1 MYKLEKLFPKVAI
14 VADQMTSYGGADAEL
29 LSILKILPHADIF
42 TILFDKKKYPQIE
55 NNVYT
60 SFVQK
65 ISRFLPKGFSR
76 HLKIFTPLAYENFN
90 LDGYDLVISISAGP
104 AKGIITGI
112 YQPHVA
118 MVMTPP
124 RSLWDNELNVRGSK
138 LKWLYKPLSRVL
150 NTHMRIW
157 DWSISRR
164 VDYWSANSRYVAQK
178 IQKTYRK
185 KATVIYPGI
194 IKKDYKKVDVRKLYN
209 LPKKF
214 ALVVSRLYDYK
225 RIDWAINAC
234 KQTDT
239 NLVVI
244 GEGPDLGYL
253 KKIAKRDKRITFL
266 GFVPDAQRDSFFKEA
281 EVLLFCGIEDFGL
294 VPVEAMSQGTPV
306 LAYKE
311 GGVLETVKEGVTGEF
326 FKDEEELSN
335 LLKDFDKRRY
345 NERKIISQAEK
356 FTEAKFLNNLE
367 KFLINVSKEEKKKY
381 PRRKS

>member
-150 NTHMRIW
+150 NTRMRIW

-239 NLVVI
+239 NLVII

-311 GGVLETVKEGVTGEF
+311 GGVLETVEEGVTGEF

>member
-1 MYKLEKLFPKVAI
+1 MHKLEKLFPKVAI

-42 TILFDKKKYPQIE
+42 TILFDKRKYPQIE

-65 ISRFLPKGFSR
+65 IARFLPKGFVR
-76 HLKIFTPLAYENFN
+76 HLKIFTPLAYESFN

-104 AKGIITGI
+104 AKGVITGI

-194 IKKDYKKVDVRKLYN
+194 INHNYEKVDVRKLYN

-239 NLVVI
+239 NLVII

-306 LAYKE
+306 LAYKD
-311 GGVLETVKEGVTGEF
+311 GGVLETVEEGVTGEF

-367 KFLINVSKEEKKKY
+367 KFLIHVSKEEKKKY

>member
-164 VDYWSANSRYVAQK
+164 VDYWSANSKYVARK

-194 IKKDYKKVDVRKLYN
+194 IKKNYKKTDVRKLYN

-239 NLVVI
+239 NLVII

-266 GFVPDAQRDSFFKEA
+266 GFVPDPQRDSFFKEA

-311 GGVLETVKEGVTGEF
+311 GGVLETVEEGVTGEF

>member
-164 VDYWSANSRYVAQK
+164 VDYWSANSKYVARK

-194 IKKDYKKVDVRKLYN
+194 IKKNYKKTDVRKLYN

-234 KQTDT
+234 KKTDT
-239 NLVVI
+239 NLVII

-311 GGVLETVKEGVTGEF
+311 GGVLETVEEGVTGEF

-345 NERKIISQAEK
+345 NEQKIISQAEK

>member
-14 VADQMTSYGGADAEL
+14 VADQMTAYGGADAEL
-29 LSILKILPHADIF
+29 LSMLKILPHADIF
-42 TILFDKKKYPQIE
+42 TILFNRKKYPQIK
-55 NNVYT
+55 NRVYT
-60 SFVQK
+60 SFVQQ
-65 ISRFLPKGFSR
+65 ISKFLPKGFSR
-76 HLKIFTPLAYENFN
+76 HLKIFTPLAYESFSF
-90 LDGYDLVISISAGP
+90 DGYDLVISISAGP
-104 AKGIITGI
+104 AKGVITGI

-138 LKWLYKPLSRVL
+138 LKWLYNPLSKVL
-150 NTHMRIW
+150 NTNMRIW

-164 VDYWSANSRYVAQK
+164 VDYWSANSKYVAQK
-178 IQKTYRK
+178 IQKIYHK
-185 KATVIYPGI
+185 DAVVIYPGI
-194 IKKDYKKVDVRKLYN
+194 IKNNYKKVNVRKIYN

-234 KQTDT
+234 KQADT
-239 NLVVI
+239 NLVII

-253 KKIAKRDKRITFL
+253 KRVSKRDKRITFL
-266 GFVPDAQRDSFFKEA
+266 GFVPDSQRDSFLAEA
-281 EVLLFCGIEDFGL
+281 EVLLFCGVEDFGL
-294 VPVEAMSQGTPV
+294 VPVEAMSYGTPV

-326 FKDEEELSN
+326 FGSEEELCN

-345 NERKIISQAEK
+345 NGQEIISQAEK

-381 PRRKS
+381 PTRKS

>member
-14 VADQMTSYGGADAEL
+14 VADQMTAYGGADAEL
-29 LSILKILPHADIF
+29 LSMLKILPHADIF
-42 TILFDKKKYPQIE
+42 TILFDRKKYPQIK
-55 NNVYT
+55 NRVYT

-65 ISRFLPKGFSR
+65 ISKFLPKGFSR
-76 HLKIFTPLAYENFN
+76 HLKIFTPLAYESFSF
-90 LDGYDLVISISAGP
+90 DGYDLVISISAGP
-104 AKGIITGI
+104 AKGVITGI

-138 LKWLYKPLSRVL
+138 LKWLYNPLSKVL
-150 NTHMRIW
+150 NTNMRIW

-164 VDYWSANSRYVAQK
+164 VDYWSANSKYVAQK
-178 IQKTYRK
+178 IQKIYHK
-185 KATVIYPGI
+185 DAVVIYPGI
-194 IKKDYKKVDVRKLYN
+194 IKNNYKKVNVRKIYN

-234 KQTDT
+234 KQADT
-239 NLVVI
+239 NLVII

-253 KKIAKRDKRITFL
+253 KRVSKRDKRITFL
-266 GFVPDAQRDSFFKEA
+266 GFVPDSQRDSFLAEA
-281 EVLLFCGIEDFGL
+281 EVLLFCGVEDFGL
-294 VPVEAMSQGTPV
+294 VPVEAMSFGTPV

-326 FKDEEELSN
+326 FGSEEELCN
-335 LLKDFDKRRY
+335 LLKNFDKRRY
-345 NERKIISQAEK
+345 NRQKIISQAEK

-381 PRRKS
+381 PTRKS

>member
-29 LSILKILPHADIF
+29 LSMLKILPHADIF
-42 TILFDKKKYPQIE
+42 TILFDKRKYPQIQ
-55 NNVYT
+55 NKVYT
-60 SFVQK
+60 SSVQK
-65 ISRFLPKGFSR
+65 ISKFLPKGFSR

-90 LDGYDLVISISAGP
+90 FDGYDLVISISAGP
-104 AKGIITGI
+104 AKGVITGI

-150 NTHMRIW
+150 NTRMRIW

-164 VDYWSANSRYVAQK
+164 VDYWSANSKYVAQK
-178 IQKTYRK
+178 ILKTYRK
-185 KATVIYPGI
+185 EATVIYPGI
-194 IKKDYKKVDVRKLYN
+194 IKKNYKKVDVRKLYN

-234 KQTDT
+234 KETNT
-239 NLVVI
+239 NLVII

-253 KKIAKRDKRITFL
+253 KKIAKKDKRITFL
-266 GFVPDAQRDSFFKEA
+266 GFIPDSQKDSFFQEA

-294 VPVEAMSQGTPV
+294 VPVEAMSYGTPV
-306 LAYKE
+306 LAYE
-311 GGVLETVKEGVTGEF
+311 DGGVLETVKEGVTGEF
-326 FKDEEELSN
+326 FQDEEELSN
-335 LLKDFDKRRY
+335 LLKDFNKRRY
-345 NERKIISQAEK
+345 NGQKIISQAEK

-381 PRRKS
+381 PRRNS

>member
-42 TILFDKKKYPQIE
+42 TILFDKRKYPQIE

-164 VDYWSANSRYVAQK
+164 VDYWSANSKYVARK

-194 IKKDYKKVDVRKLYN
+194 IKKNYKKTDVRKLYN

-239 NLVVI
+239 NLVII

-311 GGVLETVKEGVTGEF
+311 GGVLETVEEGVTGEF

>member
-1 MYKLEKLFPKVAI
+1 MHKLEKLFPKVAI

-29 LSILKILPHADIF
+29 LSMLKILPHADIF
-42 TILFDKKKYPQIE
+42 TILFDKRKYPQIK

-65 ISRFLPKGFSR
+65 IARFLPKGFVR
-76 HLKIFTPLAYENFN
+76 HLKIFTPLAYESFN

-104 AKGIITGI
+104 AKGVITGI

-194 IKKDYKKVDVRKLYN
+194 INHNYEKVDVRKLYN

-239 NLVVI
+239 NLVII

-306 LAYKE
+306 LAYKD
-311 GGVLETVKEGVTGEF
+311 GGVLETVEEGVTGEF

-367 KFLINVSKEEKKKY
+367 KFLIHVSKEEKKKY

>member
-42 TILFDKKKYPQIE
+42 TILFDKRKYPQIE

-65 ISRFLPKGFSR
+65 IARFLPKGFVR
-76 HLKIFTPLAYENFN
+76 HLKIFTPLAYESFN

-150 NTHMRIW
+150 NTRMRIW

-164 VDYWSANSRYVAQK
+164 VDYWSANSKYVARK

-194 IKKDYKKVDVRKLYN
+194 IKKNYKKTDVRKLYN

-239 NLVVI
+239 NLVII

-266 GFVPDAQRDSFFKEA
+266 GFVLDSQRDSFFKEA

-311 GGVLETVKEGVTGEF
+311 GGVLETVEEGVTGEF

>member
-1 MYKLEKLFPKVAI
+1 MHKLIKLFPKVAI

-29 LSILKILPHADIF
+29 ISMLKILPHADIF
-42 TILFDKKKYPQIE
+42 TILFDKKKYPQIT
-55 NNVYT
+55 NRVYT
-60 SFVQK
+60 SFVQR
-65 ISRFLPKGFSR
+65 IFRFLPKGFSR
-76 HLKIFTPLAYENFN
+76 HLKIFTPLAYESFNF
-90 LDGYDLVISISAGP
+90 DGYDLVISISAGP
-104 AKGIITGI
+104 AKGVITGI

-138 LKWLYKPLSRVL
+138 LKWLYNPLSKVL
-150 NTHMRIW
+150 NTNMRIW

-164 VDYWSANSRYVAQK
+164 VDYWSANSKYVAQK
-178 IQKTYRK
+178 IKKTYHK
-185 KATVIYPGI
+185 DAAGIYPGI
-194 IKKDYKKVDVRKLYN
+194 IKKDHKKIDVRKIYN

-234 KQTDT
+234 KKADT
-239 NLVVI
+239 NLVII

-253 KKIAKRDKRITFL
+253 KKVAKGDKRITFL
-266 GFVPDAQRDSFFKEA
+266 GFVPDSQRDSFFEEA
-281 EVLLFCGIEDFGL
+281 EVLLFCGVEDFGL
-294 VPVEAMSQGTPV
+294 VPVEAMSFGTPV

-311 GGVLETVKEGVTGEF
+311 GGVLETVSEGITGEF
-326 FKDEEELSN
+326 FRNEEELCN

-345 NERKIISQAEK
+345 NGQKIISQVEK

-381 PRRKS
+381 PTRKS

>member
-1 MYKLEKLFPKVAI
+1 MNKLEKLFPKVAI

-29 LSILKILPHADIF
+29 ISMLKILPHADIF
-42 TILFDKKKYPQIE
+42 TIFFNKKKYPQIK
-55 NNVYT
+55 NQVYT

-65 ISRFLPKGFSR
+65 ISKFFPKGFSR
-76 HLKIFTPLAYENFN
+76 HLKIFTPLAYESFNF
-90 LDGYDLVISISAGP
+90 DGYDLVISISAGP
-104 AKGIITGI
+104 AKGVITGI

-124 RSLWDNELNVRGSK
+124 RSLWDDELNVRGSR
-138 LKWLYKPLSRVL
+138 LKWLYNPLSKIL

-178 IQKTYRK
+178 IKKTYHK
-185 KATVIYPGI
+185 DATVIYPGI
-194 IKKDYKKVDVRKLYN
+194 IKNNYKKVNVRQRYN

-234 KQTDT
+234 KQADT
-239 NLVVI
+239 NLVII

-253 KKIAKRDKRITFL
+253 KKIVKKDKRITFL
-266 GFVPDAQRDSFFKEA
+266 GFVPNDQRDSFFQEA
-281 EVLLFCGIEDFGL
+281 EVLLFCGVEDFGL
-294 VPVEAMSQGTPV
+294 VPVEAMSFGTPV
-306 LAYKE
+306 LAYEE
-311 GGVLETVKEGVTGEF
+311 GGVLETVEKGITGEF
-326 FKDEEELSN
+326 FKNEKELCN

-345 NERKIISQAEK
+345 NGQKIISQAEK

-367 KFLINVSKEEKKKY
+367 KFLINASKEEKKKY

>member
-1 MYKLEKLFPKVAI
+1 MNKLEKLFPKVAI

-29 LSILKILPHADIF
+29 LSMLKILPHADIF
-42 TILFDKKKYPQIE
+42 TILFDKRKYPQIE
-55 NNVYT
+55 NKIYT

-65 ISRFLPKGFSR
+65 IARFLPKGFVR
-76 HLKIFTPLAYENFN
+76 HLKIFTPLVYENFN

-104 AKGIITGI
+104 AKGVITGI

-164 VDYWSANSRYVAQK
+164 VDYWSANSKYVAEK
-178 IQKTYRK
+178 VMKTYRK

-194 IKKDYKKVDVRKLYN
+194 IEKDYKKIDVRKLYK

-239 NLVVI
+239 TLVII

-253 KKIAKRDKRITFL
+253 KKIARRDKRITFL

-311 GGVLETVKEGVTGEF
+311 GGVLETVEEGVTGEF
-326 FKDEEELSN
+326 FQDEEELSN

-345 NERKIISQAEK
+345 NEQKIISQAKK

-381 PRRKS
+381 PKRKS

>member
-42 TILFDKKKYPQIE
+42 TILFDKRKYPQIE

-164 VDYWSANSRYVAQK
+164 VDYWSANSKYVARK

-194 IKKDYKKVDVRKLYN
+194 IKKNYKKTDVRKLYN

-239 NLVVI
+239 NLVII

-311 GGVLETVKEGVTGEF
+311 GGVLETVEEGVTGEF

-345 NERKIISQAEK
+345 NEQKIISQAEK

>member
-42 TILFDKKKYPQIE
+42 TILFDKRKYPQIE

-150 NTHMRIW
+150 NTRMRIW

-164 VDYWSANSRYVAQK
+164 VDYWSANSKYVARK

-194 IKKDYKKVDVRKLYN
+194 IKKNYKKTDVRKLYN

-239 NLVVI
+239 NLVII

-266 GFVPDAQRDSFFKEA
+266 GFVLDSQRDSFFKEA

-311 GGVLETVKEGVTGEF
+311 GGVLETVEEGVTGEF

>member
-42 TILFDKKKYPQIE
+42 TILFDKRKYPQIE

-65 ISRFLPKGFSR
+65 IARFLPKGFVR
-76 HLKIFTPLAYENFN
+76 HLKIFTPLAYESFN

-164 VDYWSANSRYVAQK
+164 VDYWSANSKYVARK

-194 IKKDYKKVDVRKLYN
+194 IKKNYKKTDVRKLYN

-239 NLVVI
+239 NLVII

-266 GFVPDAQRDSFFKEA
+266 GFVLDSQRDSFFKEA

-311 GGVLETVKEGVTGEF
+311 GGVLETVEEGVTGEF

>member
-29 LSILKILPHADIF
+29 LSMLKILPHADIF
-42 TILFDKKKYPQIE
+42 TILFDKKKYTQIQ
-55 NNVYT
+55 NRVYT

-90 LDGYDLVISISAGP
+90 FDCYDLVISISAGP
-104 AKGIITGI
+104 AKGVITGI

-150 NTHMRIW
+150 NTRMRIW

-164 VDYWSANSRYVAQK
+164 VDYWSANSKYVAQK
-178 IQKTYRK
+178 ILKTYRK
-185 KATVIYPGI
+185 EATVIYPGI
-194 IKKDYKKVDVRKLYN
+194 IKKNYKKVDVRKLYN

-234 KQTDT
+234 KQTNT
-239 NLVVI
+239 NLVII

-266 GFVPDAQRDSFFKEA
+266 GFIPDSQKDSFFQQA

-306 LAYKE
+306 LAYE
-311 GGVLETVKEGVTGEF
+311 DGGVLETVKEGVTGEF
-326 FKDEEELSN
+326 FTDEEELSN
-335 LLKDFDKRRY
+335 LLKDFNKRRY
-345 NERKIISQAEK
+345 NGQKIISQAEK

-381 PRRKS
+381 PRRNS

>member
-1 MYKLEKLFPKVAI
+1 MHKLEKLFPKVAI

-42 TILFDKKKYPQIE
+42 TILFDKRKYPQIE

-65 ISRFLPKGFSR
+65 IARFLPKGFVR
-76 HLKIFTPLAYENFN
+76 HLKIFTPLAYESFN

-185 KATVIYPGI
+185 KAAVIYPGI
-194 IKKDYKKVDVRKLYN
+194 IKHNYEKVDVRKLYK

-239 NLVVI
+239 NLVII

-266 GFVPDAQRDSFFKEA
+266 GFVLDSQRDSFFKEA

-311 GGVLETVKEGVTGEF
+311 GGVLETVEEGVTGEF

>member
-239 NLVVI
+239 NLVII

-266 GFVPDAQRDSFFKEA
+266 GFVPDSQRDSFFKEA

-311 GGVLETVKEGVTGEF
+311 GGVLETVEEGVTGEF

-345 NERKIISQAEK
+345 NEQKIISQAEK

>member
-42 TILFDKKKYPQIE
+42 TILFDKRKYPQIE

-65 ISRFLPKGFSR
+65 IARFLPKGFVR
-76 HLKIFTPLAYENFN
+76 HLKIFTPLAYESFN

-164 VDYWSANSRYVAQK
+164 VDYWSANSKYVARK

-194 IKKDYKKVDVRKLYN
+194 IKKNYKKTDVRKLYN

-239 NLVVI
+239 NLVII

-311 GGVLETVKEGVTGEF
+311 GGVLETVEEGVTGEF

>member
-1 MYKLEKLFPKVAI
+1 MHKLIKLFPKVAI

-29 LSILKILPHADIF
+29 ISMLKILPHADIF
-42 TILFDKKKYPQIE
+42 TILFDKKKYPQIT
-55 NNVYT
+55 NRVYT
-60 SFVQK
+60 SFVQR
-65 ISRFLPKGFSR
+65 IFRFLPKGFSR
-76 HLKIFTPLAYENFN
+76 HLKIFTPLAYESFNF
-90 LDGYDLVISISAGP
+90 DGYDLVISISAGP
-104 AKGIITGI
+104 AKGVITGI

-138 LKWLYKPLSRVL
+138 LKWLYNPLSKVL
-150 NTHMRIW
+150 NTNMRIW

-164 VDYWSANSRYVAQK
+164 VDYWSANSKYVAQK
-178 IQKTYRK
+178 IKKTYHK
-185 KATVIYPGI
+185 DAAVIYPGI
-194 IKKDYKKVDVRKLYN
+194 IKKDHKKIDVRKIYN

-234 KQTDT
+234 KKADT
-239 NLVVI
+239 NLVII

-253 KKIAKRDKRITFL
+253 KKVAKGDKRITFL
-266 GFVPDAQRDSFFKEA
+266 GFVPDSQRDSFFEEA
-281 EVLLFCGIEDFGL
+281 EVLLFCGVEDFGL
-294 VPVEAMSQGTPV
+294 VPVEAMSFGTPV

-311 GGVLETVKEGVTGEF
+311 GGVLETVSEGITGEF
-326 FKDEEELSN
+326 FRNEEELCN

-345 NERKIISQAEK
+345 NGQKIISQVEK

-381 PRRKS
+381 PTRKS